1 MAKLAF
7 MKTSNAQVRVRRY
20 DNSAEDNTGN
30 FTEEYH
36 FTTAQWKALLD
47 VVGVAASVAAGTA
60 DTEAS
65 SQSAIPAGKLSPVNF
80 D

>member
-20 DNSAEDNTGN
+20 DNANDANDGN

-36 FTTAQWKALLD
+36 FTTAQWKAMLD
-47 VVGVAASVAAGTA
+47 IVGVAASNAAGTA
-60 DTEAS
+60 NQEAA
-65 SQSAIPAGKLSPVNF
+65 SQTAIPAGKLAPTNF
-80 D
+80 N